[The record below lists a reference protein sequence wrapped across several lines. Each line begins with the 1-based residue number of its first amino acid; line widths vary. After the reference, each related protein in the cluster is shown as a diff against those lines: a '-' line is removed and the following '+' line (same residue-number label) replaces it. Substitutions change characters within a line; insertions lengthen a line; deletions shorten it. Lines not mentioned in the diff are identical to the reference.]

1 MTSSDL
7 SRELHM
13 HTTQFPTPITHL
25 WVCLAD
31 VSNLTCPP
39 PHPCFRTSDLS
50 PSTCIFPISK
60 EYHYPPI
67 ISIRKLEILVL
78 SYFSLN
84 PLPFLFSKG
93 KSFPPPTSNP
103 SIPGVL
109 HCSHLTQVHYHPFDE
124 LLKPMPNYFHS
135 CTLQSILHK
144 WARTN
149 VLKWHC
155 IVCIMELCIMCT
167 LVHNVPLIQMLQDL
181 PLSSRSPRAALVVT
195 EFHPAWGPCTHTF
208 LCLECSSRSSF
219 LLTLQVQLKCS
230 ILIIPPF

>member
-1 MTSSDL
+1 MLCELKAWTVICPAASPTLCWQHAEDAHVYMTSSDL

-39 PHPCFRTSDLS
+39 PHPCFPTSDLS

-84 PLPFLFSKG
+84 PLHFYFPKANPFLRLHQILPYLVF
-93 KSFPPPTSNP
+93 FTAPT
-103 SIPGVL
+103 
-109 HCSHLTQVHYHPFDE
+109 
-124 LLKPMPNYFHS
+124 LLKFIIILLMNY
-135 CTLQSILHK
+135 
-144 WARTN
+144 
-149 VLKWHC
+149 
-155 IVCIMELCIMCT
+155 
-167 LVHNVPLIQMLQDL
+167 
-181 PLSSRSPRAALVVT
+181 
-195 EFHPAWGPCTHTF
+195 
-208 LCLECSSRSSF
+208 
-219 LLTLQVQLKCS
+219 
-230 ILIIPPF
+230 